1 MITVS
6 QNSGWH
12 TNTEISQIFEEKKK
26 VGESKVTKV
35 GFILDLSEKTSVFE
49 Y

>member
-1 MITVS
+1 M
-6 QNSGWH
+6 
-12 TNTEISQIFEEKKK
+12 NTEISQIFEEKK

-35 GFILDLSEKTSVFE
+35 GFILDLPEKTSVFE